1 MIRYHVMSLLCLA
14 AAALAAIEALAGFTV
29 DADRQKIVWYTN
41 VAAWVMTGLFLG
53 CILMYVRLRRKRK
66 TELMGGGHGPAV
78 KKG

>member
-29 DADRQKIVWYTN
+29 DADRQKIMWYTS
-41 VAAWVMTGLFLG
+41 VPGWIMSGLFLG

-66 TELMGGGHGPAV
+66 AELMGGGNETAV
-78 KKG
+78 KRC